1 MLKLNFKSLLDLQ
14 TKLATEEDC
23 QKYIIDIR
31 WNGKIE
37 CVYCNHDKVCTV
49 KDGDFKCSKCNRRFT
64 VKTGSIFENSKLP
77 LRKWLMAIYFVTND
91 KKGVSSYQLEDNIGV
106 TQKTAWSMLQKL
118 KYLITSQTNNAE
130 FEGVTE
136 IDEAYIGGSESNRHA
151 KDKKLTGEKEKT
163 VVLGMINRETGK
175 AKAMKVPTA
184 EKDFLLPKIRLN
196 VKSGSTIVTDTY
208 HAYNDLKKQ
217 YTHKTVKHSAG
228 EYVRIEPAVGDS
240 QNKTAFKIH
249 TNSIEGFWSLVKR
262 TINGTHHWV
271 SKKHINKYLGEMSYR
286 FSNRNMSVAERFEAI
301 CLKSNVSITYK
312 QIIA

>member
-14 TKLATEEDC
+14 TKLATEDDC
-23 QKYIIDIR
+23 QKYMIDIR
-31 WNGKIE
+31 WNGKVE

-64 VKTGSIFENSKLP
+64 VKTGSIFENSKLS

-91 KKGVSSYQLEDNIGV
+91 KKGVSSYQLADNIGV

-118 KYLITSQTNNAE
+118 KYLITSQANNSE
-130 FEGVTE
+130 FEGTTE

-151 KDKKLTGEKEKT
+151 KDKKLTGEKTKT
-163 VVLGMINRETGK
+163 VVLGMVNRESGCV
-175 AKAMKVPTA
+175 KAMKVPTA

-196 VKSGSTIVTDTY
+196 VKSCSTIVTDSY

-217 YTHKTVKHSAG
+217 YAHKTVKHSAG
-228 EYVRIEPAVGDS
+228 EYCRIE
-240 QNKTAFKIH
+240 KHTAFKIH
-249 TNSIEGFWSLVKR
+249 TNSIEGFWSLAKR

-271 SKKHINKYLGEMSYR
+271 SNKHINKYLGEMSYR

-301 CLKSNVSITYK
+301 CLNSNVSITYK